1 MALNFG
7 RDLRTCTSGPFLSLI
22 ETIPI
27 GSEVGSFF
35 YEGWDSFSTPDLLFP
50 VTPVRAPAELVEAL
64 NSPRLVQLEP
74 HLKART
80 SDACL
85 IRARE
90 A

>member
-1 MALNFG
+1 
-7 RDLRTCTSGPFLSLI
+7 
-22 ETIPI
+22 
-27 GSEVGSFF
+27 
-35 YEGWDSFSTPDLLFP
+35 